1 MNCLPVVNGQ
11 AESEGKQRGG
21 EKYKES
27 SRSPFAKHFS
37 ERLYELRE
45 LLRRHDWIS
54 RHLNND
60 ADDGAWAQDL
70 EVYER
75 YIIVL
80 LRAICC
86 ENPKLLKKNYTIQSF
101 IERQFAGQQGDV
113 LYISEILDAPVFQD
127 VAGVEH
133 NLRDTIKIVADRYLC
148 HMDNFEPYNL
158 NGEIGL
164 PKTWTADNI
173 NEMIRILFAGGDGA
187 PVRRLIKAMGMVF
200 ARISIAGSIVEPV
213 A

>member
-1 MNCLPVVNGQ
+1 MNRLPVVNGQ
-11 AESEGKQRGG
+11 AGSEGKQRGG

-27 SRSPFAKHFS
+27 FRSPFAKHFS

-45 LLRRHDWIS
+45 LLKRHDWIS
-54 RHLNND
+54 RHFND
-60 ADDGAWAQDL
+60 DAKDGAWTQDL

-86 ENPKLLKKNYTIQSF
+86 ESPKLHKKNYTIQSF
-101 IERQFAGQQGDV
+101 IERQFAGHQGDAS
-113 LYISEILDAPVFQD
+113 YISETLNAPVFRD
-127 VAGVEH
+127 IVGIEH

-158 NGEIGL
+158 NGEIDL

-173 NEMIRILFAGGDGA
+173 NEMIRILFAGGDDA
-187 PVRRLIKAMGMVF
+187 PVRRLINAMGLVF